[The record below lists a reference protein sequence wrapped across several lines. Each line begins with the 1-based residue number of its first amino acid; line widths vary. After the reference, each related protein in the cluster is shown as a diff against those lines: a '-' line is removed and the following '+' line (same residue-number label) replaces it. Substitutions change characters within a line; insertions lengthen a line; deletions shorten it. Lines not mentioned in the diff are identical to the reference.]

1 MNPFRLAVAF
11 FALTAAATLASA
23 QPAKW
28 QKDIDA
34 FVAADAADAPQP
46 GSIVFVGSSSIRM
59 WKTLQEDF
67 PALSVVNRGFGG
79 SQLAD
84 SVHFFDQL
92 VHPHAPRTVVLYAGD
107 NDLWSGK
114 SPETV
119 LADFQAFCAKVH
131 QAFPAARL
139 AYIAIKPSPSR
150 WKIREQMIR
159 TNELIAAECAR
170 DSRRVFVDIFTPM
183 LDANGQ
189 PRPELYLE
197 DMLHMNAAGYEIWTH
212 ALAPVLTP

>member
-1 MNPFRLAVAF
+1 MNTLRLVVAF

-34 FVAADAADAPQP
+34 FVAADAAQAPQP
-46 GSIVFVGSSSIRM
+46 RGIVFVGSSSIRM
-59 WKTLQEDF
+59 WNSLQEDF
-67 PALSVVNRGFGG
+67 PSLHVVNRGFGG

-92 VHPHAPRTVVLYAGD
+92 VRPHAPRTVVLYAGD

-131 QAFPAARL
+131 ESFPAARI

-170 DSRRVFVDIFTPM
+170 DSRRTFVDIFTPM

-189 PRPELYLE
+189 PRPEFYLE
-197 DMLHMNAAGYEIWTH
+197 DMLHMNAAGYEIWTR

>member
-1 MNPFRLAVAF
+1 MNLFRPVAALLAL
-11 FALTAAATLASA
+11 ALSVTLATAASD
-23 QPAKW
+23 KW

-34 FVAADAADAPQP
+34 FIAADAAKPPQP
-46 GSIVFVGSSSIRM
+46 GGVVFVGSSSIRM
-59 WKTLQEDF
+59 WKTLADDF
-67 PALSVVNRGFGG
+67 AGTHVVNRGFGG

-84 SVHFFDQL
+84 SVHYFDQL
-92 VHPHAPRTVVLYAGD
+92 VRPHAPRTVVLYAGD

-131 QAFPAARL
+131 EAFPQARV

-159 TNELIAAECAR
+159 TNELIAAECAQ
-170 DSRRVFVDIFTPM
+170 DPRRVFIDVFTPM
-183 LDANGQ
+183 LDADGQ
-189 PRPELYLE
+189 PRPEFYIK
-197 DMLHMNAAGYEIWTH
+197 DMLHMNAAGYAVWTR
-212 ALAPVLTP
+212 AVAPVLKP